1 MAVVLV
7 KSCCKPFG
15 WAVDACN
22 ACGEGC
28 LDCVSETCR
37 VCGGACDSCCR
48 FCGTSCTKCCGCCAE
63 GCDGLMN
70 WADSFCSEPFAGCV
84 VFAVL
89 LNLATFLAAVYY
101 VSRYFDNTCENPL
114 HVWIIVALVLFLV
127 NTAFGI
133 YLFVRLS
140 RSIVDV
146 TTHDPRRSQFSNK
159 WHQSW
164 QFFMYD
170 PVVALYILVYL
181 FCIVWGILGIV
192 WAWNPGRTCEPE
204 LIAISRGG
212 GLTLLVFV
220 FVSMMCLVCGLFSGW
235 CNEMLDGCSFF
246 KCVCCCIYYPCCY
259 EADRRRQTQRRAQQQ
274 GRPDQKEAVAPVVV
288 VGSPPH
294 HAVPPSAP
302 YHQAYTA
309 PSYPHPISQPYQAA
323 PLVAQPVYM
332 HPQQQPYQLQSQ
344 YQAPPIATAVR
355 LPGDTDI
362 EQGRGLGGSTED
374 EGERLHLLGSRT

>member
-7 KSCCKPFG
+7 KSCCKPCE

-37 VCGGACDSCCR
+37 VCGGVCDSCCKV
-48 FCGTSCTKCCGCCAE
+48 CGTTCTQCCGCCAE

-70 WADSFCSEPFAGCV
+70 WVDSFCSEPFAGCV

-89 LNLATFLAAVYY
+89 LNLATFLAAIYY
-101 VSRYFDNTCENPL
+101 VSRYFDNTCDNPL

-133 YLFVRLS
+133 YLFIRLS
-140 RSIVDV
+140 RSIADV
-146 TTHDPRRSQFSNK
+146 TTHDPRRSKFSTK
-159 WHQSW
+159 WHHSW

-170 PVVALYILVYL
+170 PIVALYILVYL
-181 FCIVWGILGIV
+181 FCVVWGILGIV
-192 WAWNPGRTCEPE
+192 WAWNPGPTCEPE

-212 GLTLLVFV
+212 GITLLVFV

-235 CNEMLDGCSFF
+235 CNEVLDGCNFF
-246 KCVCCCIYYPCCY
+246 KCICCCIYYPCCY
-259 EADRRRQTQRRAQQQ
+259 EADRRRKARRDHGQQE
-274 GRPDQKEAVAPVVV
+274 QKESVAPVVV
-288 VGSPPH
+288 VGAPPH
-294 HAVPPSAP
+294 HAAPPSAP
-302 YHQAYTA
+302 YNQAYA
-309 PSYPHPISQPYQAA
+309 PAYPQPTSQPYQGA
-323 PLVAQPVYM
+323 PIVAQPVYM
-332 HPQQQPYQLQSQ
+332 QPNQQPYQLQSQ

-355 LPGDTDI
+355 LPPSDTDI
-362 EQGRGLGGSTED
+362 EKGRGSTD
-374 EGERLHLLGSRT
+374 EGERLSLLGSRT